1 MVPLK
6 KEKTHFTVRL
16 TEMKATD
23 KVKLI
28 KEVKNFVP
36 GVNLVQVRRCCPK
49 LCCVAPRSSSLG
61 SLFKGSL
68 GLCFQKHSLSVCI
81 SAQRCREQNLVA
93 PLSGI
98 FLCQKHRD
106 EGGGSEQRTQRC
118 LCQPQLLQTQ
128 ELL

>member
-16 TEMKATD
+16 TEMKTTD

-36 GVNLVQVRRCCPK
+36 GVNLVQVRRCCPR
-49 LCCVAPRSSSLG
+49 LWCVAPRTSSLV
-61 SLFKGSL
+61 SLFKGRL
-68 GLCFQKHSLSVCI
+68 DLCIQKHSLPVCI
-81 SAQRCREQNLVA
+81 SVQRHGEQDLVP

-98 FLCQKHRD
+98 FSCQKQVD
-106 EGGGSEQRTQRC
+106 EGGGSEERRC
-118 LCQPQLLQTQ
+118 LCQLQLLQT
-128 ELL
+128 